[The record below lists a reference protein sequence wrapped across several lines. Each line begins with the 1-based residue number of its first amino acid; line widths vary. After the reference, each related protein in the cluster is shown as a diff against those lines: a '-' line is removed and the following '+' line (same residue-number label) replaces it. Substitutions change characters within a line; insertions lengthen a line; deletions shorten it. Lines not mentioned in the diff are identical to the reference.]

1 MMLAVPFLII
11 LAYAFLCVF
20 FRTLTDRQ
28 SLFVCVIIAIVFS
41 GFMMQRSLTISDTIN
56 YIDIFNSIEWSRNA
70 NFSLWQDFES
80 YDIECGFAWLIIS
93 LKFIGIKSY
102 RIFFFLIALFNSLGT
117 TVGIQKFI
125 EKDCSGDGQPLT
137 LKKYGLL
144 ICLYISY
151 FGFYYSGI
159 ALRAGLSMTLIV
171 FAINS
176 FRDRHVCRGLIFLLI
191 SISIHRLAVLGL
203 VVYLTY
209 KYFPKMT
216 KGKFL
221 VSWLIITVLNIF
233 SIAFSLSSFGRNVL
247 MMMGTRLNSYDYI
260 RYLSQ
265 TENSVSLFVIALL
278 LLGGAFAW
286 LGYDDESY
294 RLFNVYGMG
303 YLITAILSG
312 IKGYSRIVD
321 YFLIFGV
328 ALVYSLYLKKI
339 KEPGNNKIYI
349 NVLTI
354 LYVLFN
360 LIRSYNL
367 YY

>member
-11 LAYAFLCVF
+11 FAFTLLCIF
-20 FRTLTDRQ
+20 FRTPTDRQ

-41 GFMMQRSLTISDTIN
+41 GFMMQRSLTISDTTN
-56 YIDIFNSIEWSRNA
+56 YVGLFNSIEWSRNA
-70 NFSLWQDFES
+70 NFSLWKDFES
-80 YDIECGFAWLIIS
+80 YDIECGFAWLVIF

-102 RIFFFLIALFNSLGT
+102 KTFFGLIALFNSIGSV
-117 TVGIQKFI
+117 VGIQKLI
-125 EKDCSGDGQPLT
+125 EKDCFGYEQPLT
-137 LKKYGLL
+137 FKRYGLL
-144 ICLYISY
+144 TCLYISY

-159 ALRAGLSMTLIV
+159 VLRAGLSITLII

-176 FRDRHVCRGLIFLLI
+176 YRDGHICRGLIFLLI
-191 SISIHRLAVLGL
+191 SISMHRLAVLGIVICL
-203 VVYLTY
+203 IY
-209 KYFPKMT
+209 KYFPKLS

-221 VSWLIITVLNIF
+221 VFWVIITVLNIF
-233 SIAFSLSSFGRNVL
+233 SITFSMSSFGRNVL
-247 MMMGTRLNSYDYI
+247 MIIGNKLNSYDYI

-265 TENSVSLFVIALL
+265 TESSVSLFVIALL
-278 LLGGAFAW
+278 LLGGAFVW
-286 LGYDDESY
+286 FGYDDENY

-303 YLITAILSG
+303 YLITAILSE
-312 IKGYSRIVD
+312 IKGYTRIVD

-328 ALVYSLYLKKI
+328 ALVYSLNLKKI
-339 KEPGNNKIYI
+339 METSNKKICI